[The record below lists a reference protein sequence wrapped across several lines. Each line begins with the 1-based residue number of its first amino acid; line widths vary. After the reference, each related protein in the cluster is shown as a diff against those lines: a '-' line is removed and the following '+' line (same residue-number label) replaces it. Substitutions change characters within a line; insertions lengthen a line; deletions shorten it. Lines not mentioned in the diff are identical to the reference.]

1 MIIPTI
7 HERCT
12 MEESELAFNQLV
24 TLEQNQL
31 KKKKN
36 NEKTSH
42 FLIFSPLKKS
52 SKTTNEV
59 AGARFPSR
67 SPREGQIS
75 RPPLTR
81 ERRPEEELRF
91 LKDLG
96 LRRLRCA
103 IVVFVVV
110 YSRLAIMRN
119 FICSQI
125 LLIAL
130 LFVSMTMGQEKN
142 GQRSPRAPQPQLKY
156 QDPNGKNN
164 SARKSTIK
172 TIFTRDRTCLSL
184 SPPFSRI
191 ARRIEFLFDG
201 LNLIGF

>member
-42 FLIFSPLKKS
+42 SLISSPLKQS

-130 LFVSMTMGQEKN
+130 LFVSTTMGQEKN

-172 TIFTRDRTCLSL
+172 TIFTRDRTTCLSL
-184 SPPFSRI
+184 SLSLSR
-191 ARRIEFLFDG
+191 E
-201 LNLIGF
+201 

>member
-1 MIIPTI
+1 
-7 HERCT
+7 

-42 FLIFSPLKKS
+42 SLISSPLKQS

-103 IVVFVVV
+103 IVVYVVV
-110 YSRLAIMRN
+110 YSRLLAIMRN

>member
-42 FLIFSPLKKS
+42 SLISSPLKQS

-81 ERRPEEELRF
+81 ERRLEEELRF

-103 IVVFVVV
+103 IVVYVVV
-110 YSRLAIMRN
+110 YSRLLAVMRN

-130 LFVSMTMGQEKN
+130 LFVSTTMGQEKN

-164 SARKSTIK
+164 RKSTIK
-172 TIFTRDRTCLSL
+172 RYLREIELLVSFSLSL
-184 SPPFSRI
+184 
-191 ARRIEFLFDG
+191 FLENSTTD
-201 LNLIGF
+201 